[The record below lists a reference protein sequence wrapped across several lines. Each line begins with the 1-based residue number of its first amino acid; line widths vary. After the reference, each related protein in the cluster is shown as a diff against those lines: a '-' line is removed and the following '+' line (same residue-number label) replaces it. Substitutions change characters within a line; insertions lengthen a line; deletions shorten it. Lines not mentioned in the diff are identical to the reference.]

1 MKRALLVSVLMLT
14 ICLFSF
20 SAGQSD
26 QSAQEPEILRV
37 FWNPSH
43 LYDAYQRVFQEFEAE
58 KNVKIQ
64 LEQYRWEEL
73 RQKLVASFIA
83 GDPPALSEDASDA
96 IKYGKLGY
104 LVPINQFESPEYFK
118 DWQDASMERNSSD
131 GNVWGLQIHLT
142 GIAVFANK
150 TLLENAGLNEVPGN
164 WDDFL
169 VAAKK
174 TTDAENGIY
183 GFISNKDVWWS
194 YPWILQAGAELYDTE
209 NKRMAINT
217 PEFVKAWT
225 FLQDLIHRHKVAP
238 RPDQAVAGYEGPS
251 NLFKAG
257 RAAMILDGP
266 WSYTPIEKVGPEFEW
281 GVAEPLS
288 YKNNAKKTASGGSG
302 VIIPK
307 GDNQELAWELLKR
320 LVDVEVEVEISKE
333 NLMTMPRKSWAQN
346 AEVMSDP
353 VLNVLAKTVAASYE
367 LRTPFMAMGV
377 HKQIQDIIQVAH
389 DRIILGKEDPQS
401 VMDEANLKCEE
412 VLKEIK

>member
-1 MKRALLVSVLMLT
+1 MKKAVLVSVLMLM
-14 ICLFSF
+14 ICVFAF

-26 QSAQEPEILRV
+26 QESKGPIVLRV

-43 LYDAYQRVFQEFEAE
+43 LYEPYQRVFQEFEAE

-64 LEQYRWEEL
+64 LEQYRWDEL
-73 RQKLVASFIA
+73 RQKLVASFVA
-83 GDPPALSEDASDA
+83 GDPPDMSEDASDA

-104 LVPINQFESPEYFK
+104 LAPINEFESPEFFK
-118 DWQDASMERNSSD
+118 DWQDSSMKRNSSD
-131 GNVWGLQIHLT
+131 GNIWALQIHLT
-142 GIAVFANK
+142 GIGVYANE
-150 TLLENAGLNEVPGN
+150 TLLKNAGLNEVPGN

-169 VAAKK
+169 AAAKK
-174 TTDAENGIY
+174 TTDTENGVY
-183 GFISNKDVWWS
+183 GFVSNKDVWWT

-209 NKRMAINT
+209 NKKMTINT

-266 WSYTPIEKVGPEFEW
+266 WSYTPIEKAGPEFEW
-281 GVAEPLS
+281 CVAEPFS
-288 YKNNAKKTASGGSG
+288 NKTQRTASGGSG

-320 LVDVEVEVEISKE
+320 LVDVEVEVEISKK
-333 NLMTMPRKSWAQN
+333 NLMTMPRRSWAKN

-353 VLNVLAKTVAASYE
+353 VLNVFAKTVAVSYE
-367 LRTPFMAMGV
+367 LRTPFMAMGT
-377 HKQIQDIIQVAH
+377 HKQIQDIIQTAH
-389 DRIILGKEDPQS
+389 DRIILGAEDSQT
-401 VMDEANLKCEE
+401 VLDEANLKCEE
-412 VLKEIK
+412 LLKEFK